1 MKKLLVMICM
11 TFGCVFASKA
21 SGDKSSAA
29 VVSARANN
37 LSDQM
42 IKSLR
47 LNNFQSSKI
56 REINTQVA
64 EQITAIEQQYAGKEA
79 KIKQLT
85 KEAFSA
91 RDLYLEEVLSTVQYN
106 KYFNNRS
113 AYAAFDQEFM
123 STLEDNSIS
132 NVLAT
137 VSAQQSPKAVAVN

>member
-64 EQITAIEQQYAGKEA
+64 EQITAIEQQYAGNEA

-85 KEAFSA
+85 QEAFTA

-106 KYFNNRS
+106 KYFNSRS
-113 AYAAFDQEFM
+113 AYAAIDQEFM
-123 STLEDNSIS
+123 STLADNSNS

-137 VSAQQSPKAVAVN
+137 VSAQQNPKAVAAN